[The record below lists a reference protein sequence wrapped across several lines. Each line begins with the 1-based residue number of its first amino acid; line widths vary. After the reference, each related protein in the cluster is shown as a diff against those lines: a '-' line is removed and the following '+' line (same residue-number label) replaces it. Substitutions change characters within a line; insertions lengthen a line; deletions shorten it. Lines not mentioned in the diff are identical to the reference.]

1 MTGICISQH
10 LERKTMLL
18 ELRTAY
24 ITNAQKKRKA
34 SGRTVSTIAMML
46 VILFFMAPELA
57 MAEPWD
63 AAAQKVLDIF
73 TGGLARTL
81 AIIAVIAC
89 GIAAIAGKL
98 SWDWAIKIII
108 GIVLIFGAAA
118 IVDYII
124 SAVS

>member
-1 MTGICISQH
+1 
-10 LERKTMLL
+10 MLNQFK
-18 ELRTAY
+18 TAY
-24 ITNAQKKRKA
+24 INNAQQKRET
-34 SGRTVSTIAMML
+34 SGKTLSMIAML
-46 VILFFMAPELA
+46 LIVLFFMAPELA

-63 AAAQKVLDIF
+63 AAAQKVMDIF

-81 AIIAVIAC
+81 AIIAVITC

-124 SAVS
+124 SAVG

>member
-1 MTGICISQH
+1 
-10 LERKTMLL
+10 MLL
-18 ELRTAY
+18 ELKTVY
-24 ITNAQKKRKA
+24 ITNAQQKRKA

-46 VILFFMAPELA
+46 VVLFFMAPELA

>member
-1 MTGICISQH
+1 M
-10 LERKTMLL
+10 
-18 ELRTAY
+18 A
-24 ITNAQKKRKA
+24 
-34 SGRTVSTIAMML
+34 L
-46 VILFFMAPELA
+46 VILILMSPDLA

-73 TGGLARTL
+73 TGGLARLL

-124 SAVS
+124 SAVGS

>member
-1 MTGICISQH
+1 MLHQLKTAYTNNAKQKREISG
-10 LERKTMLL
+10 KTLSMIAMLL
-18 ELRTAY
+18 
-24 ITNAQKKRKA
+24 
-34 SGRTVSTIAMML
+34 V
-46 VILFFMAPELA
+46 VLFFMAPDLV

-63 AAAQKVLDIF
+63 AVAQKVMAIF

-124 SAVS
+124 SAVG

>member
-1 MTGICISQH
+1 
-10 LERKTMLL
+10 MLL
-18 ELRTAY
+18 ELKTAY
-24 ITNAQKKRKA
+24 ITNAQQKRKA
-34 SGRTVSTIAMML
+34 SDRTVSTIAMML
-46 VILFFMAPELA
+46 VVLFFMAPELA

-118 IVDYII
+118 IVDYIL

>member
-1 MTGICISQH
+1 
-10 LERKTMLL
+10 MLTQIK
-18 ELRTAY
+18 TAY
-24 ITNAQKKRKA
+24 IANATAKRE
-34 SGRTVSTIAMML
+34 VSAKTLTIIGML
-46 VILFFMAPELA
+46 LIALFLMAPDLA

-63 AAAQKVLDIF
+63 SAAQKVLDIF

-108 GIVLIFGAAA
+108 GLVFIFGAAA

-124 SAVS
+124 SAVG

>member
-1 MTGICISQH
+1 
-10 LERKTMLL
+10 MLNQFK
-18 ELRTAY
+18 TAY
-24 ITNAQKKRKA
+24 IDNAQQKRET
-34 SGRTVSTIAMML
+34 SGKTLSMIAML
-46 VILFFMAPELA
+46 LIVLFFMAPELA

-63 AAAQKVLDIF
+63 AAAQKVMDIF

-98 SWDWAIKIII
+98 SWDWAIKNIIE
-108 GIVLIFGAAA
+108 IVLIFGALA

-124 SAVS
+124 SAVG

>member
-1 MTGICISQH
+1 MLTQIKNAYIANAA
-10 LERKTMLL
+10 EKKDINAKTLATIGMLL
-18 ELRTAY
+18 
-24 ITNAQKKRKA
+24 
-34 SGRTVSTIAMML
+34 IA
-46 VILFFMAPELA
+46 LFFLAPDIA

-63 AAAQKVLDIF
+63 SAAQKVLDIF
-73 TGGLARTL
+73 TGGLARIL

-124 SAVS
+124 SAVQ